1 MLDLNTIREN
11 PDRVREKLALRNTPS
26 TLVDEFLKADNL
38 WRDLVSKRDEMR
50 AQQKLL
56 GRDSMEEAKELKIKI
71 QKLEEDI
78 KLLSEKRD
86 DIILHIPNLPSDEV
100 PIGKDDSENVVVR
113 EVGEKPNFN
122 FKIKDH
128 VELGKS
134 LNLFNTE
141 KAGQVAGARFNY
153 ILNELVL
160 LEFGL
165 IQLAFK
171 EAIKLG
177 FIPVLPP
184 VLVKPEILKGMGKGK
199 FLDEKEA
206 FYLPEDDLYLV
217 GSAEH
222 TMGPYHADEIL
233 NEKDLPLRYIAFSTA
248 FRREAGSYGK
258 DTKGMLRVHQF
269 DKAELFSFT
278 HPDKSKEEHKFLVEF
293 GENLMK
299 KLKLPYRV
307 LDVCTGD
314 MTFSDVRQF
323 DIEAFMPGQNTY
335 RETHSCSN
343 TGDYQARGINTRF
356 RDKDGEV
363 RFVHTLNG
371 TAFSQRPL
379 IAIMENYQTENGSII
394 VPDVLREYV
403 GQDIITR
410 NG

>member
-1 MLDLNTIREN
+1 MLDINIIREN
-11 PDRVREKLALRNTPS
+11 PEMVKEKLKVRNENPS
-26 TLVDEFLKADNL
+26 MVDEFLVIDSS
-38 WRDLVSKRDEMR
+38 WRELVAERDGMR
-50 AQQKLL
+50 AKQKTL
-56 GRDSMEEAKELKIKI
+56 GKDSIEEAREIKTKI
-71 QKLEEDI
+71 QKIDEKINKLEEDRN
-78 KLLSEKRD
+78 SV
-86 DIILHIPNLPSDEV
+86 ILNIPNLPGDEAPV
-100 PIGKDDSENVVVR
+100 GKDETENVVVR
-113 EVGEKPNFN
+113 EVGEKPQFD
-122 FKIKDH
+122 FKVKDH
-128 VELGKS
+128 VELGKE

-141 KAGQVAGARFNY
+141 KAGKVAGARFNY

-171 EAIKLG
+171 EAVKKG

-184 VLVKPEILKGMGKGK
+184 VMAKSSVMKGMGKGK
-199 FLDEKEA
+199 FLDEKDA
-206 FYLPEDDLYLV
+206 FYLPDDDLYLV

-269 DKAELFSFT
+269 DKAELFSFC
-278 HPDKSKEEHKFLVEF
+278 HPDKSEEEHRFLVEF
-293 GENLMK
+293 EESLMQ
-299 KLKLPYRV
+299 KLKIPYRL

-314 MTFSDVRQF
+314 MTFGDVRQF
-323 DIEAFMPGQNTY
+323 DIEAWMPGQNTY

-356 RDKDGEV
+356 RDKEGSV

-379 IAIMENYQTENGSII
+379 IAIMENYQTEDGSII
-394 VPDVLREYV
+394 VPDVLREYALK
-403 GQDIITR
+403 DIITA